1 MCSVKAPLG
10 FKPEPPGPSDSF
22 KGGPRRFAPATP
34 DTPSHEAPRH
44 SLRDAR
50 PVRSDGGFDRL
61 AMHPRRDEK
70 RSATAVAVMLTS
82 RDRVSTT
89 ELTLTENVSG
99 RGARVVTKTLWSAND
114 SLVIKSLEGD
124 LQSEAR
130 VIYRQ
135 SVRENVYA
143 IGLELIAPTG
153 TWRAKS
159 TELNSHGRT

>member
-1 MCSVKAPLG
+1 
-10 FKPEPPGPSDSF
+10 
-22 KGGPRRFAPATP
+22 
-34 DTPSHEAPRH
+34 
-44 SLRDAR
+44 
-50 PVRSDGGFDRL
+50 
-61 AMHPRRDEK
+61 MHPRRDEK

-82 RDRVSTT
+82 RDRVSRT
-89 ELTLTENVSG
+89 ELTLTENISG

-135 SVRENVYA
+135 PLRENVYA

-153 TWRAKS
+153 TWRTKS
-159 TELNSHGRT
+159 S